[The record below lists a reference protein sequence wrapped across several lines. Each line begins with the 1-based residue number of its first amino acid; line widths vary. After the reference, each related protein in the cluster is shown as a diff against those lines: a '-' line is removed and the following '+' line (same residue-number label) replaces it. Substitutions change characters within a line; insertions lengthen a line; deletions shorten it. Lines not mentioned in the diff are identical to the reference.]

1 MWDSFIPYSM
11 PVYPG
16 VFGLTPII
24 PVPRLKNSRKCLL
37 LQTFLAISVKMFII
51 TDMDLLNDI
60 ETLGSNI
67 RKARKQRG
75 LLQSQLAELASVRRQ
90 VVSEI
95 ERGTYKGSLRQ
106 VISILRAMG
115 LRLTIESVRFPTL
128 DELSDE

>member
-1 MWDSFIPYSM
+1 
-11 PVYPG
+11 
-16 VFGLTPII
+16 
-24 PVPRLKNSRKCLL
+24 
-37 LQTFLAISVKMFII
+37 MFII
-51 TDMDLLNDI
+51 ANMDLLSDI
-60 ETLGSNI
+60 ETLGLNI

-75 LLQSQLAELASVRRQ
+75 LLQSQLAEVASVRRQ

-115 LRLTIESVRFPTL
+115 LRLTIEPVRFPTL

>member
-1 MWDSFIPYSM
+1 
-11 PVYPG
+11 
-16 VFGLTPII
+16 
-24 PVPRLKNSRKCLL
+24 
-37 LQTFLAISVKMFII
+37 MFII
-51 TDMDLLNDI
+51 ANMDLLSDI
-60 ETLGSNI
+60 ETLGRNI

-115 LRLTIESVRFPTL
+115 LRLTIEPVRFPTL